1 MTLHVL
7 LEVCGCLE
15 LLVTGLT
22 GVDLDARQ
30 LLAVLLQV
38 QRELTLENK
47 LIPALC
53 TDQILQDLSQSKER
67 RQHAEIKFFTNGQ

>member
-15 LLVTGLT
+15 LLVAGLA

-38 QRELTLENK
+38 QRELALKNELIATLY
-47 LIPALC
+47 A
-53 TDQILQDLSQSKER
+53 D
-67 RQHAEIKFFTNGQ
+67 